1 MRYTTVID
9 ISEMPD
15 IYRNKNAVLLYI
27 HMCLKCGYH
36 DEDRDVLEIS
46 IRNLAIRSGLSV
58 SATRHALAK
67 LEASK
72 LIARQDGRWY
82 VRKWVPTAAISPRP
96 KEKPTAVNG
105 RDNELATKRDRQI
118 DEYRR
123 KLEAAIRS
131 MTREEIGAWI
141 QELADGRR
149 LRHKGVTL
157 EANENSIRYL
167 KEYLKRI

>member
-15 IYRNKNAVLLYI
+15 IYRNKNAVLLYV

-58 SATRHALAK
+58 SATRHALLK

-82 VRKWVPTAAISPRP
+82 VRKWVPTVDISPRP
-96 KEKPTAVNG
+96 KGKPTAASG
-105 RDNELATKRDRQI
+105 RDNDLVSRRDR
-118 DEYRR
+118 ELEEFRR

-141 QELADGRR
+141 QELADGRKM
-149 LRHKGVTL
+149 RHKGVML
-157 EANENSIRYL
+157 EPNENSIRYL
-167 KEYLKRI
+167 KECLKRI